1 MSTASEDMAEI
12 FSFLM
17 TKKNSIKIKN
27 LKDIILINKIS
38 FIKKKILKID
48 DKFKF
53 NL

>member
-17 TKKNSIKIKN
+17 TEKNNIKIKN
-27 LKDIILINKIS
+27 LKDNILINKIS
-38 FIKKKILKID
+38 FIKKNILKID